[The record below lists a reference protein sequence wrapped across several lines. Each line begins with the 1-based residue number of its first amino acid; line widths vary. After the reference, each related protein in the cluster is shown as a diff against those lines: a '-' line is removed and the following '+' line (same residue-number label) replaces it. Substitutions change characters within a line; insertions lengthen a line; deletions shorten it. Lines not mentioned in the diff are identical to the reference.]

1 MSDFKVGDKI
11 VCIDD
16 KWQDDL
22 TLGKFYTVV
31 DRTDG
36 FNTPIDRVNIID
48 DTGSDY
54 LYHPTRFRLATLL
67 ERELSDV

>member
-22 TLGKFYTVV
+22 TLGKFYTVLE
-31 DRTDG
+31 RTDG
-36 FNTPIDRVNIID
+36 FNIID

-54 LYHPTRFRLATLL
+54 LYHPRRFRLATLL